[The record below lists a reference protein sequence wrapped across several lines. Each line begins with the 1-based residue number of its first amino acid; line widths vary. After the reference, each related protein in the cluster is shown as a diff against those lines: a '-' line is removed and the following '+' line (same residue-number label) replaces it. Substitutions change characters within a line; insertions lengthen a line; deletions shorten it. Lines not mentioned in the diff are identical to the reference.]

1 MSIPPLS
8 KSLGWTQGIIQAREQ
23 LFDLQRQ
30 LATGKKASTYGAL
43 GPGRTLSL
51 SMRGR
56 ISTTDAYKA
65 TIQTVSLRMDVMVQA
80 IDRFKEIGS
89 QIRTDTMVPQY
100 ILTEGDRTSTQIR
113 AEAALD
119 EALALMRQEVGG
131 RYLFSGRTTDRD
143 PVESMPAI
151 MDGQGTRAGFNQ
163 HLDERRQA
171 DLGAD
176 GLGRLVV
183 PVPAAADVDISEDVA
198 GSPFGFKITQLA
210 SNLTGTTATG
220 PAGAPA
226 TATLSFSATLPQPG
240 ETVRLT
246 LALPDGTETV
256 VELTAVAA
264 GEGGDP
270 NTFEIGADENATA
283 ANFQAALVDSL
294 QTSASTALS
303 AASGFAAAE
312 DFFNIDDTHPPQR
325 VDGPPFDTATALRDG
340 TDTDTVFWYV
350 GDGDTTVDA
359 RSTAVARVDESITV
373 RYGARAN
380 EEAFRWQIQNLAVL
394 AAETFDANNPDIEQD
409 RYFEMTGRVSTNLTY
424 PDYRQTVDS
433 VYAQITSSQYVA
445 GQADERHTA
454 TNATAEQLLSEVE
467 AADTNEV
474 SVKILQLQ
482 TRLEASYQTTSILS
496 QLSLV
501 YYL

>member
-1 MSIPPLS
+1 
-8 KSLGWTQGIIQAREQ
+8 
-23 LFDLQRQ
+23 
-30 LATGKKASTYGAL
+30 
-43 GPGRTLSL
+43 
-51 SMRGR
+51 
-56 ISTTDAYKA
+56 
-65 TIQTVSLRMDVMVQA
+65 
-80 IDRFKEIGS
+80 
-89 QIRTDTMVPQY
+89 
-100 ILTEGDRTSTQIR
+100 EGDRTSTQIR

-256 VELTAVAA
+256 VE
-264 GEGGDP
+264 
-270 NTFEIGADENATA
+270 
-283 ANFQAALVDSL
+283 
-294 QTSASTALS
+294 
-303 AASGFAAAE
+303 
-312 DFFNIDDTHPPQR
+312 
-325 VDGPPFDTATALRDG
+325 
-340 TDTDTVFWYV
+340 
-350 GDGDTTVDA
+350 
-359 RSTAVARVDESITV
+359 
-373 RYGARAN
+373 
-380 EEAFRWQIQNLAVL
+380 
-394 AAETFDANNPDIEQD
+394 
-409 RYFEMTGRVSTNLTY
+409 
-424 PDYRQTVDS
+424 
-433 VYAQITSSQYVA
+433 
-445 GQADERHTA
+445 
-454 TNATAEQLLSEVE
+454 
-467 AADTNEV
+467 
-474 SVKILQLQ
+474 
-482 TRLEASYQTTSILS
+482 
-496 QLSLV
+496 
-501 YYL
+501 